1 MPLLKNGE
9 IVADPWQ
16 VLADGEALPP
26 SVPVLVPF
34 ARWQA
39 ERDSLVRRNAPIG
52 VRLSNTQNLAQV
64 APDLPLFDL
73 VALEFPKFVDGR
85 AFSQARL
92 LRQRYGYGKE
102 LRAVGNVL
110 RDQLQFMHRCGFDAF
125 EIAAADAVEQWRAA
139 TAEIDVFYP
148 PAADDAATVI
158 GLRHPA

>member
-9 IVADPWQ
+9 IAADRWQ
-16 VLADGEALPP
+16 VAADGEPLPP

-52 VRLSNTQNLAQV
+52 VRLSNTQDLAQV
-64 APDLPLFDL
+64 APDLPLFEL

-85 AFSQARL
+85 AFTQARL
-92 LRQRYGYGKE
+92 LRQRYGYAKE

-125 EIAAADAVEQWRAA
+125 EIDAPNAVEIWRAA
-139 TAEIDVFYP
+139 MGEIDVFYQ
-148 PAADDAATVI
+148 PAADDAVTV
-158 GLRHPA
+158 LERRTA